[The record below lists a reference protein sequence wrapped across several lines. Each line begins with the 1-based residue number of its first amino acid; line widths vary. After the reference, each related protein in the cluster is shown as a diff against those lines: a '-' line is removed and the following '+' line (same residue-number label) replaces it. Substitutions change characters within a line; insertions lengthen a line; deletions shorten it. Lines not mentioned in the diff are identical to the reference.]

1 MVGFD
6 LVPLEKGVVNNI
18 YKDSTGYAYIKRPV
32 DPSYWIHQFK
42 RLFELDNCRWIIVNR
57 EGWQMPTEWA
67 THKNVFSETYEGMA
81 KFIDRQLTES
91 K

>member
-18 YKDSTGYAYIKRPV
+18 YKDSMGYAYIKRPV

-42 RLFELDNCRWIIVNR
+42 RLFELDNCRWIVVNR
-57 EGWQMPTEWA
+57 EGWTLPTEWA
-67 THKNVFSETYEGMA
+67 THKNVFFETYEGMA

>member
-6 LVPLEKGVVNNI
+6 LVPLEKGIVNNI
-18 YKDSTGYAYIKRPV
+18 YKDSKGYEYIKRPV

-42 RLFELDNCRWIIVNR
+42 KLFALDNCRWIIVNTAS
-57 EGWQMPTEWA
+57 WTMPPEWA
-67 THKNVFSETYEGMA
+67 EHKNVFSETYEGMA
-81 KFIDRQLTES
+81 KFIDKQLTES